1 MIEKNEYEEVFENWL
16 IENHLQYAPV
26 DQQKRKL
33 FARNKIKSFDF
44 ILYPTDSPP
53 VMTEIKGRVFKGKSL
68 ENRSG
73 LECWVTLDDV
83 KSLMQWELI
92 FDEEIKT
99 AFVFVYKIMN
109 VDVET
114 DGADIFDFAGS
125 RYFFYTVELDSYRE
139 FMKTRS
145 PKWNTVTLP
154 ADRFREL
161 AVPAREYFLGE

>member
-53 VMTEIKGRVFKGKSL
+53 VMTEIKGRSFKGKSL
-68 ENRSG
+68 ENKSG

-92 FDEEIKT
+92 FDEDIKT
-99 AFVFVYKIMN
+99 AFVFVYKIVN

-125 RYFFYTVELDSYRE
+125 RYFFYTVELDNYRE

-154 ADRFREL
+154 AERFRQL
-161 AVPAREYFLGE
+161 AIPAREYFLGE

>member
-1 MIEKNEYEEVFENWL
+1 MAEKNEYEQVFENWL
-16 IENHLQYAPV
+16 IENNLQYAPV

-44 ILYPTDSPP
+44 ILYPADSPP
-53 VMTEIKGRVFKGKSL
+53 VMTEIKGREFKGKTLAGMTSL
-68 ENRSG
+68 Q
-73 LECWVTLDDV
+73 CWVTRDDV

-92 FDEEIKT
+92 LDGDMKM

-114 DGADIFDFAGS
+114 DGADIFEFAS
-125 RYFFYTVELDSYRE
+125 NRYFFYAVELDSYRE

-154 ADRFREL
+154 ADRFRQL
-161 AVPAREYFLGE
+161 AVPAREYFLS